1 VRGEANRLQ
10 QVIWNLLSNAVKF
23 TPARGAVVITV
34 RRANHHVNIEVAD
47 TGVGIRRDV
56 LPFIFDRFRQADSS
70 TTRSHGGLGLG
81 LAIARYI
88 VELHGGTLRAES
100 PGEGQGAT
108 FIVELPMTIEQK
120 KDAAAARPEPSETV
134 AGWAPVL
141 QGCTVLVVED
151 NDDARELVSAVL
163 TSSGAIV
170 NAVGTSQEAID
181 AFLQA
186 APDAVIADIGLP
198 GEDGYELLRRI
209 RLLDHA
215 RARSV
220 PVIALTAYAR
230 AEDRERAL
238 AAGFAR
244 HVVKPVDPA
253 FLVRIVASLL

>member
-1 VRGEANRLQ
+1 
-10 QVIWNLLSNAVKF
+10 
-23 TPARGAVVITV
+23 
-34 RRANHHVNIEVAD
+34 
-47 TGVGIRRDV
+47 
-56 LPFIFDRFRQADSS
+56 
-70 TTRSHGGLGLG
+70 
-81 LAIARYI
+81 
-88 VELHGGTLRAES
+88 
-100 PGEGQGAT
+100 
-108 FIVELPMTIEQK
+108 
-120 KDAAAARPEPSETV
+120 V

-141 QGCTVLVVED
+141 QGRTVLVVED

-238 AAGFAR
+238 AAGFAQ
-244 HVVKPVDPA
+244 HVVKPVDPT